1 MYRAVS
7 HIVIGVFALVA
18 FLSGCGGGGTT
29 GSSDFLTI
37 AFLNRWT
44 ETGDYKTH
52 IIIPEAGHDF
62 YMEPNDFKVIKVTPR
77 EGASTVKVTIKHKAG
92 RPDLADT
99 VKEVEVAG
107 EQTVTITNH
116 FDIEIIDGIT
126 EPPSR

>member
-1 MYRAVS
+1 MYRAIS
-7 HIVIGVFALVA
+7 HVVIGVFALVA
-18 FLSGCGGGGTT
+18 LLAGCGGSGTT
-29 GSSDFLTI
+29 GSSGLLTI

-52 IIIPEAGHDF
+52 IIIPESGHDF
-62 YMEPNDFKVIKVTPR
+62 YMAPDQFEVIKVTPK
-77 EGASTVKVTIKHKAG
+77 EGASTVKVTIRHKAG

-116 FDIEIIDGIT
+116 FDIEITDGIT